1 MRSSSLALLARCVL
15 VLGAI
20 FGRCVASSRSPG
32 RFLLVSTPRSA
43 KIGYA
48 RILGGGHHSP
58 VETLIS
64 SGLIHPQG
72 LAIDAKRSQL
82 LVADPD
88 ARRIFAYHLH
98 TKNGRLLADE
108 PTVAAEDVEARWVAV
123 DGLGNMF
130 FSDEPRNQIL
140 KVSYAQALR
149 GEKHA
154 EVVYDGVS
162 LSAVNAPGGIAVDT
176 FYTYWVNKHIG
187 SEVGSVARGSESPD
201 ASNAAAFV
209 QTLASNSEK
218 SYGVCVTLDNVYY
231 TQPSTEIFGVKKSG
245 GAHSLVSDKLTNPR
259 GCAWDGEGTVYVADR
274 GANAIYSFA
283 GNMKDLREAEMTKA
297 VDFEDAFGLAVFSG
311 SKHLWPGAALLLAYA
326 ACAVGAGA

>member
-1 MRSSSLALLARCVL
+1 MGSFAFSVLARCAL
-15 VLGAI
+15 LLSAAH
-20 FGRCVASSRSPG
+20 ASSGHLG
-32 RFLLVSTPRSA
+32 RFLIVSTPRDA
-43 KIGYA
+43 KIGYS
-48 RILGGGHHSP
+48 RILGGGRHSP
-58 VETLIS
+58 VQTLIS

-72 LAIDAKRSQL
+72 LAVDLKRRQL

-88 ARRIFAYHLH
+88 AHKIFAYHLH
-98 TKNGRLLADE
+98 ADGDVLRADA

-140 KVSYAQALR
+140 KVSFSQSMR
-149 GEKHA
+149 GEKRA

-176 FYTYWVNKHIG
+176 FFTYWVNKHIG
-187 SEVGSVARGSESPD
+187 SEVGSVARGSETPD
-201 ASNAAAFV
+201 VSNSAAFV

-218 SYGVCVTLDNVYY
+218 SYGVCLTLDNVYY
-231 TQPSTEIFGVKKSG
+231 TQPGTEIFGVKKAG
-245 GAHSLVSDKLTNPR
+245 GSPSLISDKLTNPR

-283 GNMKDLREAEMTKA
+283 GNMKDLHQAEVTKA
-297 VDFEDAFGLAVFSG
+297 VDFDDAFGLAVFSG
-311 SKHLWPGAALLLAYA
+311 SRRSLPGAVLVA
-326 ACAVGAGA
+326 AFAARILGFGDEWTM